1 MMRTSLFVLLLALI
15 TVGCGKKPVLP
26 SSNAVPGVAI
36 SKVVTRTI
44 QDSADFTGRID
55 SVNMVDIRARS
66 TGYITQTPFKE
77 GDVVKKDDLLF
88 EIDKRPYKAKLD
100 DAVGQVKLYEA
111 KLKLAKADN
120 LRAKEVAKTPGA
132 ISKQDLDKYVAA
144 EEEALAAVEA
154 SKAALEVHQLN
165 LEFCK
170 VTSPIDGRISK
181 YYYTFG
187 NLVNAD
193 QTLLT
198 SVVSEDPIY
207 AYFDTDER
215 TILRI
220 LRLIQAG
227 KVKPVGAS
235 GSIQLLVALADE
247 TDYTHPA
254 TMNFVNNRIDP
265 LTGTI
270 TVRGLLANPIGSTGT
285 RLYKPGMF
293 CRVRLPIGPPRSGLL
308 ISERAVGTDQGLK
321 FVYVVDSENKAQYRR
336 VELGSAQPDG
346 LRVVESGLQPEDKV
360 VVSGI
365 QLVRPGE
372 PVAPE
377 LIDMPVSVPFR
388 DQSSKSSNSAT
399 PPVTSRK

>member
-1 MMRTSLFVLLLALI
+1 MRTSVFVLLLAII
-15 TVGCGKKPVLP
+15 TVGCGKKPSLP
-26 SSNAVPGVAI
+26 SSNTVPGVAI

-66 TGYITQTPFKE
+66 TGYITKTPFKE

-144 EEEALAAVEA
+144 EEEAMAAVEA
-154 SKAALEVHQLN
+154 IKASLEVHQLN
-165 LEFCK
+165 LEFCR
-170 VTSPIDGRISK
+170 VTAPIDGRISR

-198 SVVSEDPIY
+198 TVVSEDPIY

-235 GSIQLLVALADE
+235 GGIQLLVALADE

-254 TMNFVNNRIDP
+254 SVNFVNNRIDP

-270 TVRGLLANPIGSTGT
+270 TVRGQLINPIGPTGA
-285 RLYKPGMF
+285 RLFKPGMF
-293 CRVRLPIGPPRSGLL
+293 CRVRLPIGAPRTGQL

-321 FVYVVDSENKAQYRR
+321 FVYVVDADNKAQYRR
-336 VELGSAQPDG
+336 IELGSTQPDG

-372 PVAPE
+372 PVSPE
-377 LIDMPVSVPFR
+377 LIEMPSNIPLL
-388 DQSSKSSNSAT
+388 DPSTKKSKAET
-399 PPVTSRK
+399 PAKASK

>member
-1 MMRTSLFVLLLALI
+1 MRTSLFVLLLAI
-15 TVGCGKKPVLP
+15 VTVGCGKKPSLP
-26 SSNAVPGVAI
+26 SSNTVPGVAI

-66 TGYITQTPFKE
+66 TGYVTKTPFKE
-77 GDVVKKDDLLF
+77 GDVVRKDDLLF

-144 EEEALAAVEA
+144 EEEAMAAVEA
-154 SKAALEVHQLN
+154 IKASLEVHQLN
-165 LEFCK
+165 LEFCR
-170 VTSPIDGRISK
+170 VTSPIDGRISR

-198 SVVSEDPIY
+198 TVVSEDPIY

-235 GSIQLLVALADE
+235 GGIQLLVSLADE
-247 TDYTHPA
+247 TDYPHPA
-254 TMNFVNNRIDP
+254 SMNFVNNRIDP

-270 TVRGLLANPIGSTGT
+270 TVRGQLVNPIGPTGA
-285 RLYKPGMF
+285 RLFKPGMF
-293 CRVRLPIGPPRSGLL
+293 CRVRLPIGAPRTGQL

-321 FVYVVDSENKAQYRR
+321 FVYVVDAENKAQYRR
-336 VELGSAQPDG
+336 IELGSTQPDG
-346 LRVVESGLQPEDKV
+346 LRVVESGLQPDDKV

-372 PVAPE
+372 AVNPE
-377 LIDMPVSVPFR
+377 LIEMPVNIPLT
-388 DQSSKSSNSAT
+388 DTNAKKTKAETPAT
-399 PPVTSRK
+399 IAK

>member
-1 MMRTSLFVLLLALI
+1 MRTSLFVLLLALVTI
-15 TVGCGKKPVLP
+15 GCGKKPSLP
-26 SSNAVPGVAI
+26 SSNTVPGVAI

-55 SVNMVDIRARS
+55 SVNMIDIRARS
-66 TGYITQTPFKE
+66 TGYVTKTPFKE

-144 EEEALAAVEA
+144 EEEAMAAVEA
-154 SKAALEVHQLN
+154 IKASLEVHQLN
-165 LEFCK
+165 LEFCR
-170 VTSPIDGRISK
+170 VTSPIDGRVSR

-198 SVVSEDPIY
+198 TVVSEDPIY

-235 GSIQLLVALADE
+235 GGIQLQVSLADE
-247 TDYTHPA
+247 TDYPHPA
-254 TMNFVNNRIDP
+254 SMNFVNNRIDP
-265 LTGTI
+265 LTGTV
-270 TVRGLLANPIGSTGT
+270 TVRGQLTNPIGPTGA
-285 RLYKPGMF
+285 RLFKPGMF
-293 CRVRLPIGPPRSGLL
+293 CRVRLPIGAPRTGQL

-321 FVYVVDSENKAQYRR
+321 FVYVVDADNKAQYRR
-336 VELGSAQPDG
+336 IELGSTQPDG
-346 LRVVESGLQPEDKV
+346 LRVVESGLQPDDKV

-372 PVAPE
+372 PVSPE
-377 LIDMPVSVPFR
+377 LIEMPVNIPLTDINAKKTKVEAP
-388 DQSSKSSNSAT
+388 AT
-399 PPVTSRK
+399 IAK

>member
-1 MMRTSLFVLLLALI
+1 MRTSLFVLLIAII
-15 TVGCGKKPVLP
+15 TVGCGKKPSLP
-26 SSNAVPGVAI
+26 SSNTVPGVAI

-66 TGYITQTPFKE
+66 TGYITKTPFKE

-144 EEEALAAVEA
+144 EEEAMAAVEA
-154 SKAALEVHQLN
+154 IKASLEVHQLN
-165 LEFCK
+165 LEFCR
-170 VTSPIDGRISK
+170 VTAPIDGRISR

-198 SVVSEDPIY
+198 TVVSEDPIY

-220 LRLIQAG
+220 LRLIQSG

-235 GSIQLLVALADE
+235 GGIQLLVALADE

-254 TMNFVNNRIDP
+254 SMNFVNNRIDP

-270 TVRGLLANPIGSTGT
+270 TVRGQLVNPIGPTGA
-285 RLYKPGMF
+285 RLFKPGMF
-293 CRVRLPIGPPRSGLL
+293 CRVRLPIGAPRTGQL

-321 FVYVVDSENKAQYRR
+321 FVYVVDADNKAQYRR
-336 VELGSAQPDG
+336 IELGSTQPDG

-372 PVAPE
+372 PVSPE
-377 LIDMPVSVPFR
+377 LIEMPSNIPLL
-388 DQSSKSSNSAT
+388 DPSTKKSNAETPAKASK
-399 PPVTSRK
+399 

>member
-1 MMRTSLFVLLLALI
+1 MRTSLFVLLLAI
-15 TVGCGKKPVLP
+15 VTVGCGKKPSLP
-26 SSNAVPGVAI
+26 SSNTVPGVAI

-55 SVNMVDIRARS
+55 SVNMVDIRPRS
-66 TGYITQTPFKE
+66 TGYVTKTPFKE

-144 EEEALAAVEA
+144 EEEAMAAVEA
-154 SKAALEVHQLN
+154 IKASLEVHQLN
-165 LEFCK
+165 LEFCR
-170 VTSPIDGRISK
+170 VTSPIDGRISR

-198 SVVSEDPIY
+198 TVVSEDPIY

-235 GSIQLLVALADE
+235 GGIQLLVSLADE
-247 TDYTHPA
+247 TDYPHPA
-254 TMNFVNNRIDP
+254 SMNFVNNRIDP

-270 TVRGLLANPIGSTGT
+270 TVRGQLINPIGPTGA
-285 RLYKPGMF
+285 RLFKPGMF
-293 CRVRLPIGPPRSGLL
+293 CRVRLPIDAPRTGQL

-321 FVYVVDSENKAQYRR
+321 FVYVVDAENKAQYRR
-336 VELGSAQPDG
+336 IELGSTQPDG
-346 LRVVESGLQPEDKV
+346 LRVVESGLQPDDKV

-372 PVAPE
+372 AVNPE
-377 LIDMPVSVPFR
+377 LVEMPVNIPLA
-388 DQSSKSSNSAT
+388 DTNAKKTKAEAPATISK
-399 PPVTSRK
+399 